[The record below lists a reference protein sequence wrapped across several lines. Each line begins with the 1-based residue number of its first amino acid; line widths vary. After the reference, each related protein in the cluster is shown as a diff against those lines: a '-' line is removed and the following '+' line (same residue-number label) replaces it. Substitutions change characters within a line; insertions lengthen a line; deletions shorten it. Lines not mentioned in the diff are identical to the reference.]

1 MKIIM
6 LVGKG
11 ESAKFI
17 YNGIKSQIKID
28 SVLVTTSVPLKK
40 IIINRIKNL
49 GLLHVINQLVFQLVV
64 IRILKFFSTQL
75 IEKRKNDLGL
85 ISNCISTSKVI
96 DVGLVNSDK
105 CIETIQVLN
114 PDVIIVNGTS
124 IINRKVLMATRAM
137 FINTHVG
144 ITPQY
149 RGVHGGYWA
158 LRNRDKDNFGVTIH
172 KVDPGIDTGLIIY
185 QSTCLVDSSDNF
197 LTYPLYQYA
206 LAIPLIVKSVSDIIA
221 NNLKAYKMDNVES
234 KLYYHPTFTAYIIGW
249 VKYGVK

>member
-1 MKIIM
+1 M

-17 YNGIKSQIKID
+17 YNGIKSHIKID
-28 SVLVTTSVPLKK
+28 SVLVSTSVPSKK
-40 IIINRIKNL
+40 IIISRVRNL
-49 GLLHVINQLVFQLVV
+49 GLFHVINQLMFQLVV
-64 IRILKFFSTQL
+64 IRILRFFSKQL
-75 IEKRKNDLGL
+75 IEKRKTHLGL
-85 ISNCISTSKVI
+85 ISSCISTSKVI
-96 DVGLVNSDK
+96 DVGLVNSNK
-105 CIETIQVLN
+105 CIETIQTLN
-114 PDVIIVNGTS
+114 PDIIIVNGTS
-124 IINRKVLMATRAM
+124 IISRKVLESTKAI

-172 KVDPGIDTGLIIY
+172 KVDPGIDTGMIIY
-185 QSTCLVDSSDNF
+185 QSTCLIDDSDNF

-221 NNLKAYKMDNVES
+221 NNLRAYKKDNVES
-234 KLYYHPTFTAYIIGW
+234 KLYFHPTFTAYIIGW
-249 VKYGVK
+249 IKYGVK